1 MSQTDQTEMMIHIVL
16 IKVLLI
22 SILSNWNIVTYQ
34 QVTCLLLNFY
44 LRLILN
50 TPRHPIPDTPK
61 LPQID
66 INSKESVRRIIESE
80 T

>member
-1 MSQTDQTEMMIHIVL
+1 MMIHIVL

-22 SILSNWNIVTYQ
+22 SILSNWNIVTYM
-34 QVTCLLLNFY
+34 QVTCLLLNFN
-44 LRLILN
+44 LRLNLN
-50 TPRHPIPDTPK
+50 TPKHPINNIPDTPK